1 MAAVA
6 RKNRAFASDRAGP
19 GSQPP
24 GNLEWLVS
32 GDPASAATVCRHSA
46 EHQPALF
53 IATWSLSETPLAVR
67 ERIAPALA
75 GFSHILCAYQ
85 RRFGEHDNVQY
96 FQSLEKSLPG
106 FAWQH
111 AECASNRES
120 SRTK

>member
-1 MAAVA
+1 V
-6 RKNRAFASDRAGP
+6 FPTGP
-19 GSQPP
+19 GGQPP
-24 GNLEWLVS
+24 GNLEWLAS
-32 GDPASAATVCRHSA
+32 GDPASAATVSRHCA

-53 IATWSLSETPLAVR
+53 MATWSLSETPLAVR

-85 RRFGEHDNVQY
+85 RRFGEHDNVRY

-111 AECASNRES
+111 AECPIFHGNFYLIGK
-120 SRTK
+120 RTGG